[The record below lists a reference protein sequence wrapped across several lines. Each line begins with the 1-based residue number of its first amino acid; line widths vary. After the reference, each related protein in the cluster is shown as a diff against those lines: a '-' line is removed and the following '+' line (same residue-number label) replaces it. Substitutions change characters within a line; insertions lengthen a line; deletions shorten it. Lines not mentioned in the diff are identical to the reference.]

1 MLEPNRVANPCVTYL
16 EASCTALDT
25 DAKVAVCEPAARLP
39 DGTRPPFRVSYDVA
53 VLACGEAPATLG
65 VPGVAE
71 HCFFLKEIA
80 DAAALRRR
88 VGECF
93 DLAALPSTSAAD
105 RDNLLHFVVVGCVR
119 YQPLVS
125 THASLLFCAVLRC
138 SACCLCY
145 PQPVLFSNLH
155 APPAGAPRAWSSPPR
170 WRGSCGPTWRPSIRR
185 RWSRRRA

>member
-1 MLEPNRVANPCVTYL
+1 MEFRSLLEPNRVANPCVTYL

-25 DAKVAVCEPAARLP
+25 DAKVAVCEPAAQLP

-93 DLAALPSTSAAD
+93 DLAALPSTSAAE
-105 RDNLLHFVVVGCVR
+105 RENLLHFVVVGC
-119 YQPLVS
+119 
-125 THASLLFCAVLRC
+125 
-138 SACCLCY
+138 
-145 PQPVLFSNLH
+145 
-155 APPAGAPRAWSSPPR
+155 APR
-170 WRGSCGPTWRPSIRR
+170 
-185 RWSRRRA
+185 